1 MATKIKKYNNVTWLN
16 IVEPNAED
24 LRYLKNNFKFHPL
37 DLKDVEG
44 ESQRSKIDVY
54 ADYAFII
61 LRFPVT
67 YKTDNL
73 IGSHELDV
81 FLSKDTLIT
90 VQKKK
95 LKSLNQ
101 YFYKVANNKKLQHE
115 IYGSRAALLLYHV
128 LAEMYRSS
136 LKLTDGVLRDINQIE
151 SQVYEEHTR
160 LAVKNLATARRNVLT
175 FKTVIEPQRSVVR
188 TLVGL
193 ETDYLSGDLANY
205 FDDIADYIDRIYAI
219 LATGKELIDGLHET
233 NESLNTYRLNRV
245 MKILTIFSVSML
257 PLTLLTGLYGM
268 NLESLPLIHNE
279 GLVWYIFGGL
289 AAVIV
294 IIFAIL
300 KKRDII

>member
-1 MATKIKKYNNVTWLN
+1 MATKIKKYNNITWIN
-16 IVEPNAED
+16 VIEPNAED
-24 LRYLKNNFKFHPL
+24 LKYLKNNFKFHPL

-44 ESQRSKIDVY
+44 ESQRSKIDIY
-54 ADYAFII
+54 SDYAFII

-67 YKTDNL
+67 YKSNNL
-73 IGSHELDV
+73 IGSHELDI
-81 FLSKDTLIT
+81 FLNKDTLIT

-95 LKSLNQ
+95 VKILNQ
-101 YFYKVANNKKLQHE
+101 YFYKVANNKKLQNE
-115 IYGSRAALLLYHV
+115 VYGSRAAVLLYHV
-128 LAEMYRSS
+128 LEEMYRAS
-136 LKLTDGVLRDINQIE
+136 LKLTDSVLRDINQIE
-151 SQVYEEHTR
+151 NQVYEEYTR

-175 FKTVIEPQRSVVR
+175 FKSVIEPQRSVIR

-193 ETDYLSGDLANY
+193 KTDYLSGDLANY
-205 FDDIADYIDRIYAI
+205 FDDIADYIDRIYTI

-233 NESLNTYRLNRV
+233 NESLTTYRLNRV

-257 PLTLLTGLYGM
+257 PLTLLTGIYGM

-289 AAVIV
+289 AAVII
-294 IIFAIL
+294 IIFAVL